1 MASKLLTTIIY
12 LTTLLASSQAF
23 VSPTNGPS
31 RIRRP
36 LETTTRT
43 TTQQLNLFDASMSDV
58 INTNSMWLATIDG
71 DIASIPT
78 NEFGTVFAGG
88 IAVMV
93 GGVLSALVVG
103 FILDKGDLYANVAAE
118 SYLQLSD
125 DEEFWK
131 GLSDEE
137 RQKAQAVVNK
147 IKESKGQATTQE
159 AVPVTAAVATESS
172 SPSSPAPTTEST
184 PVADASKADM
194 FSDY

>member
-1 MASKLLTTIIY
+1 
-12 LTTLLASSQAF
+12 
-23 VSPTNGPS
+23 
-31 RIRRP
+31 
-36 LETTTRT
+36 
-43 TTQQLNLFDASMSDV
+43 
-58 INTNSMWLATIDG
+58 
-71 DIASIPT
+71 
-78 NEFGTVFAGG
+78 
-88 IAVMV
+88 MV

-172 SPSSPAPTTEST
+172 SPSPTPTTEST